1 MQRPHGIGCG
11 SQFARSLFGP
21 RIPAKQRFRAA
32 RSARSGRS
40 SRPQGAER
48 SSVHWPWSML
58 TKTRREVNADGAD
71 GRVKWNGSKQF
82 RRRAAWPLVRSP
94 VAASDGRGSSSIGAR
109 SSGSQSHLAVV
120 SVGTQV
126 ASRRAAVTT
135 GVLASACSPLRLQAG
150 RALEPEIGTRY
161 PLAQSLLP

>member
-1 MQRPHGIGCG
+1 MNFGEKNNSICTSTCTRFIASRHLAVSRDHTLRIFLPGPRMAAVEAPQVRSAHPPPTTCTWHHLGSARQTGAAICSSFAHGAMSTQMQRPHGIGCG

-71 GRVKWNGSKQF
+71 GRVKCNGSK
-82 RRRAAWPLVRSP
+82 
-94 VAASDGRGSSSIGAR
+94 
-109 SSGSQSHLAVV
+109 
-120 SVGTQV
+120 
-126 ASRRAAVTT
+126 
-135 GVLASACSPLRLQAG
+135 
-150 RALEPEIGTRY
+150 
-161 PLAQSLLP
+161 

>member
-1 MQRPHGIGCG
+1 MVLVVAANSRGRC
-11 SQFARSLFGP
+11 SALVSLPNSESVPLGP
-21 RIPAKQRFRAA
+21 RAA
-32 RSARSGRS
+32 VVRVAHKVQKGRRSTA
-40 SRPQGAER
+40 
-48 SSVHWPWSML
+48 PWSML

-109 SSGSQSHLAVV
+109 SGSQSHLAVV

-126 ASRRAAVTT
+126 ASRCAAVTT
-135 GVLASACSPLRLQAG
+135 GVLASTCPPLRLQAG
-150 RALEPEIGTRY
+150 RALDPEIGTRD